1 MDFCL
6 VRVQGVALGQNISTC
21 CFFSYF
27 FVDDACR
34 PMWRHGFTM
43 WDDDPYELL
52 MKHPQK
58 RRLKVA
64 CRTSPWTL
72 TTRSG
77 GCSGGSFAS
86 FSCFKNC
93 TCTFMNYLFI
103 AKTSI
108 SIRCKYNPSNAW
120 FIHKLYSRCF
130 FGKRKHL
137 PPILLVMACSW
148 FLSSRMWVSNFTTW
162 RWWIAGGSFC
172 LGRITI
178 LGSYLDSFSASSQK
192 TLVGKIGCNKRWQP
206 TFSGDLS
213 LKVYGRFWEW
223 EKGWFEFR
231 FFVSIAVYFLDH
243 SCPKFEKVQHLHTCS

>member
-1 MDFCL
+1 MHADLCDDMASPCGMMTPMNYL
-6 VRVQGVALGQNISTC
+6 WSIHKNDGWRWHAELPREPWLPGPVVAAAVRLQ
-21 CFFSYF
+21 
-27 FVDDACR
+27 
-34 PMWRHGFTM
+34 
-43 WDDDPYELL
+43 
-52 MKHPQK
+52 
-58 RRLKVA
+58 
-64 CRTSPWTL
+64 
-72 TTRSG
+72 
-77 GCSGGSFAS
+77 AS
-86 FSCFKNC
+86 LAVNC
-93 TCTFMNYLFI
+93 TCTFINYLFI

>member
-1 MDFCL
+1 MTHADLCDDMVSPCGMMTPMNYLWSIHKKTTAEGGMQNFPVNPDYQ
-6 VRVQGVALGQNISTC
+6 VRWLQRRRFVCKASLAL
-21 CFFSYF
+21 
-27 FVDDACR
+27 
-34 PMWRHGFTM
+34 
-43 WDDDPYELL
+43 
-52 MKHPQK
+52 
-58 RRLKVA
+58 
-64 CRTSPWTL
+64 
-72 TTRSG
+72 
-77 GCSGGSFAS
+77 
-86 FSCFKNC
+86 NC
-93 TCTFMNYLFI
+93 TCTFINYLFI